1 VHRHPG
7 VDHRVDEYDISAL
20 DLRVEVLQE
29 ADALLVDAVAGE
41 LDEVEIVVNRRR
53 ARQVADEGDAR
64 LERSDEEWLLAGVV
78 AAELRAELPD
88 AGADLVGIEE
98 DLADALV
105 ELDQRAQEAFC
116 NP

>member
-7 VDHRVDEYDISAL
+7 VDHGVHEDDVPAL

-29 ADALLVDAVAGE
+29 ANALLVDAVARQ
-41 LDEVEIVVNRRR
+41 LDEVDVVVDRRR
-53 ARQVADEGDAR
+53 PRQVADERDAGF
-64 LERSDEEWLLAGVV
+64 ERPDEEGLLAGVV
-78 AAELRAELPD
+78 TAQLRAELPD
-88 AGADLVGIEE
+88 PRDDLVSIEE

-105 ELDQRAQEAFC
+105 ELGQRAQEAFR